1 MADWLGQVV
10 WYSIASWSEGGDA
23 SNQEAVGMVFEVDGI
38 EVDGLEYHTDCFYV
52 YRYIMY
58 ICIYIYIYMYIHT
71 VGMIFKVDGIEVD
84 ELEYHTDCF
93 YVYIYLYNIY
103 IYIYIYIYIFTYIQ
117 SVWYSIPST
126 SKSDWLAPG
135 GARGQEGRE

>member
-52 YRYIMY
+52 DLYI
-58 ICIYIYIYMYIHT
+58 ICVYIYIY
-71 VGMIFKVDGIEVD
+71 V
-84 ELEYHTDCF
+84 
-93 YVYIYLYNIY
+93 N
-103 IYIYIYIYIFTYIQ
+103 TYIL
-117 SVWYSIPST
+117 SVYYS
-126 SKSDWLAPG
+126 
-135 GARGQEGRE
+135 R